1 MAADSQNTF
10 FADYMKQTG
19 NDEKSPESRN
29 KLGLKK
35 QSSSISYAR
44 QQTLSKKKRNRSIS
58 ILKSKPFHIEAEK
71 ANGALDFNKMI
82 VDDKALKS

>member
-1 MAADSQNTF
+1 LAADSQNTF

-44 QQTLSKKKRNRSIS
+44 Q
-58 ILKSKPFHIEAEK
+58 
-71 ANGALDFNKMI
+71 
-82 VDDKALKS
+82 